1 MLSPRNMKL
10 PIKLQEKIV
19 DFLISLPNIYD
30 SESQRAFIYC
40 IGLDRQ
46 LQDQII
52 FGKPPAQFVPL
63 LVSTC
68 LDYGKLHNG
77 KYALIAVL
85 ESTKRYIGQDKKIC
99 ADALMNEFR
108 KYQPKY
114 VQAEIKAAS
123 EEVLKPLFFSK
134 DSTKIY
140 SDSTKLSSPY
150 EKSHEG
156 VIKAWDVQTGKLI
169 ETFHVD
175 GWEGW
180 KIRSFVLSPDGHQIL
195 CFFIDETIG
204 VFDLE
209 TKAICQRFHVG
220 PRPSSLAYA
229 PDGKRIVIS
238 YGDGNETVKI
248 WDICSQKEVQKLEKV
263 NYWHGIDKVLFS
275 PDGRFVSAIGDWRI
289 GVWDTHDNYKLV
301 NEFSTVTQYLD
312 TEMLFSP
319 DNNLIWIQSAGGNT
333 EASCYTFISVYDLLS
348 KEIHR
353 WDFFDCFANAIRSI
367 DISPDGKTLIAGGS
381 FDHDSPDEAIYIWD
395 RESDYDYYLSSSD
408 SFINI
413 AKRPKRQYDIYYVRY
428 SPDGEKI
435 ACGAYDR
442 RTAFSPDIITIWS

>member
-1 MLSPRNMKL
+1 MKL

-30 SESQRAFIYC
+30 SESQRAFVYR
-40 IGLDRQ
+40 IGLDQQ
-46 LQDQII
+46 LQDQIL

-68 LDYGKLHNG
+68 LDYGKLDDGRH
-77 KYALIAVL
+77 AIIAVL
-85 ESTKRYIGQDKKIC
+85 ESTKRYVGQDKKIC
-99 ADALMNEFR
+99 ADILIKELR
-108 KYQPKY
+108 KCQPKH
-114 VQAEIKAAS
+114 VQSEITS
-123 EEVLKPLFFSK
+123 SPNETLYPLFFSK

-209 TKAICQRFHVG
+209 TKTICQRFHVG
-220 PRPSSLAYA
+220 QLPSSFAYA
-229 PDGKRIVIS
+229 PDGRHIVIS
-238 YGDGNETVKI
+238 YGDGKETVKI
-248 WDICSQKEVQKLEKV
+248 WDISSQKEVQKLEKA

-301 NEFSTVTQYLD
+301 NEFSTVTQSLN

-353 WDFFDCFANAIRSI
+353 WDFFDRFANAIRSI
-367 DISPDGKTLIAGGS
+367 DISPDGKTLLAGGS